1 MKKLMSGLVIV
12 VVIMLGGYYFMGWGT
27 ERVLKDNLAVMN
39 RTHANTVELKAYH
52 RGWFTSHALIKWV
65 VKVPE
70 PTTLRIPHSLLIPD
84 RVYVSEVSLCIVH
97 GPIMW
102 VDHGLKFGLGYI
114 KSRVLIPTIYNRKYN
129 SVFDKSHSVK
139 PVLKI
144 TALVNYLTNTTLQ
157 LQIPAFSLATNDSAN
172 QFKWLGMTTNV
183 NLSSDKKHIAGHL
196 DVGGFSWIEE
206 DMRGVIGAVKSDYDM
221 RRNIENV
228 YFGNAHLQIASGT
241 LIKGGQQLAQVADA
255 DFTSENN
262 IQDGLFNS
270 RITMSV
276 KNLAVNQLRI
286 GESRADLAVARL
298 DAKTLEEM
306 NRKIAQSQSHTE
318 EDKHRTLLALVP
330 DVPMLLAK
338 GAQITIHNLELAFPN
353 GRLKASVNIAFPD
366 QPVYNPLQM
375 MQKLTGNGRIR
386 LTKSLVNN
394 WLQGVIKAKLQHAVA
409 GLAVDGQNN
418 SESTPTSDIDARV
431 SIKLA
436 EKLSYLTVA
445 GILVSDGDD
454 FVMALKLENGRLMV
468 NDHMF
473 SPEMFAI

>member
-12 VVIMLGGYYFMGWGT
+12 VIVMLSGYYFMGWGT
-27 ERVLKDNLAVMN
+27 ERVLKDNLAIMN
-39 RTHANTVELKAYH
+39 RTHANTVELKEYH

-84 RVYVSEVSLCIVH
+84 RVYVTEVSLRIVH
-97 GPIMW
+97 GPVMW
-102 VDHGLKFGLGYI
+102 ANHSLKFGLGYI
-114 KSRVLIPTIYNRKYN
+114 KSQVLIPTIYNRKYN

-139 PVLKI
+139 PILRI
-144 TALVNYLTNTTLQ
+144 TALVSYLTNTTLQ
-157 LQIPAFSLATNDSAN
+157 LQIPAFSLTTNDSVN
-172 QFKWLGMTTNV
+172 QFKWLGMITNV
-183 NLSSDKKHIAGHL
+183 NLSGDKKHIAGHL
-196 DVGGFSWIEE
+196 EVGGFSWFEG
-206 DMRGVIGAVKSDYDM
+206 DMRGLIGAIKSDYDM
-221 RRNIENV
+221 RRDIENV
-228 YFGNAHLQIASGT
+228 YFGNAHFQIASGT

-255 DFTSENN
+255 DLTSENN

-276 KNLAVNQLRI
+276 KNLALNQLRF
-286 GESRADLAVARL
+286 GKSRADVAVARL

-306 NRKIAQSQSHTE
+306 NRKIGQSQSHSE
-318 EDKHRTLLALVP
+318 EDKHRALLALVP

-353 GRLKASVNIAFPD
+353 GLLKANVKVAFPD

-386 LTKSLVNN
+386 LSKSLVNN
-394 WLQGVIKAKLQHAVA
+394 WLQGVIQAKLQHDVV
-409 GLAVDGQNN
+409 GPAVDGQNN
-418 SESTPTSDIDARV
+418 PVPKSDIDAQV
-431 SIKLA
+431 AIKLA
-436 EKLSYLTVA
+436 EKVSYLTLA

-454 FVMALKLENGRLMV
+454 FVMALKLVNGRLLV
-468 NDHMF
+468 NDHIF